1 MRMIYFKDVNDSN
14 YSVIFNNIQ
23 MKNPTIYEFMMNILK
38 NKSNFGI
45 REDILN
51 IVNNNIDK
59 FDTEQQT
66 ASFICKLI
74 VNLKV
79 EPELLMWSVEFL
91 KSGKYKLDDFEIAL
105 NSAIEKDI
113 PFNVIKSMFNY
124 GYDEMELLIKIDE
137 YTDKEKDDFGA
148 SSDLGIDEHDDSSAI
163 ESEIAGESYS
173 YTSAFDESELKQ
185 DGSTVKVIGNDSGY
199 DDMFNNLITVMTSKA
214 SSDITSKIIEENM
227 NSIVAKYQLATS
239 ELASYSK
246 EVLHE
251 IENKD
256 EEIKKLNAML
266 TIQQKLLTNQQN
278 KLNEMRSEIVRLNSR
293 ILSAE
298 KAELRNKEIF
308 QKAKELQS
316 LTLAV
321 NNSDNLISFVE

>member
-51 IVNNNIDK
+51 IVNNNIDD

-91 KSGKYKLDDFEIAL
+91 KPGKYKLDDFEIAL

-163 ESEIAGESYS
+163 ESEIAGKSYS
-173 YTSAFDESELKQ
+173 YTSVFDESEVKQ

-251 IENKD
+251 IEKKD

-278 KLNEMRSEIVRLNSR
+278 KLSEMRSEIVRLNSR

-316 LTLAV
+316 LTLAA

>member
-51 IVNNNIDK
+51 IVNNNIDN

-148 SSDLGIDEHDDSSAI
+148 SSDLGIDELDGASAI

-173 YTSAFDESELKQ
+173 YTSAFDESEVKQ

-251 IENKD
+251 IEKKD

-278 KLNEMRSEIVRLNSR
+278 KLSEMRSEIVRLNSR